1 MSTNG
6 IMTTAT
12 ALVVFCAMAWAI
24 AQTADPRSPPSL
36 KKMTVPEP
44 PFTTLLPR
52 SGRDRPGQSTILRYE
67 GTRR

>member
-1 MSTNG
+1 MSTNR

-36 KKMTVPEP
+36 KKMAVPES
-44 PFTTLLPR
+44 PFTILLPR
-52 SGRDRPGQSTILRYE
+52 SGPRSSWAKHYSAI
-67 GTRR
+67 